1 MKHMTQRPS
10 THARAMASSL
20 RRQAGAT
27 LIEVLI
33 AVLIM
38 AIGLLGVAAIQAVAL
53 RNSQAS
59 VERTQAVIQ
68 SYSILDAMR
77 SNVTAARSGAYNLPK
92 ACTSPSAGTRAQSDL
107 KFWVD
112 SLKATVGQAAC
123 GSVQCDVATAVC
135 TVTVFWDESRATAGA
150 ESMSI
155 VTTSR
160 L

>member
-1 MKHMTQRPS
+1 MKHMTKRLWRGPVRMIGS
-10 THARAMASSL
+10 V

-92 ACTSPSAGTRAQSDL
+92 ACTSPSPGTRAQSDL

-123 GSVQCDVATAVC
+123 GSVQCDVTSAVC
-135 TVTVFWDESRATAGA
+135 IVTVFWDESRATAGT
-150 ESMSI
+150 ESMNV